1 MPTRQ
6 APNTRYLT
14 LAALAFFALVLTLT
28 TGAQSIAA
36 DIEEPKYTVLETFED
51 FEIRHYEPTIQA
63 YTSMD
68 SGGFRNLAGYIFGG
82 NSGQEEIA
90 MTAPVATTMG
100 DTDAEMAFTLPAA
113 WTMENLP
120 SPDDKNVSLRKMPA
134 FTAAVIGFSGW
145 ASRGSY
151 TKQLEKL
158 SQQLQQHGFTS
169 AGEPILNQYDP
180 PWKLPFLRRNE
191 VMVAIEWP
199 AQQSSEKP
207 QPGS

>member
-6 APNTRYLT
+6 ALNTRYRALATLTLLT
-14 LAALAFFALVLTLT
+14 LALT
-28 TGAQSIAA
+28 TGAHSIAA
-36 DIEEPKYTVLETFED
+36 DIEEPKYTVLETFNGI
-51 FEIRHYEPTIQA
+51 EIRRYEPTIQA

-68 SGGFRNLAGYIFGG
+68 TGGFRNLAGYIFGG
-82 NSGQEEIA
+82 NSGKEEIA
-90 MTAPVATTMG
+90 MTAPVATSVG
-100 DTDAEMAFTLPAA
+100 DKDAEMAFTLPSA

-120 SPDDKNVSLRKMPA
+120 SPDDKTVKLREMPA

-151 TKQLEKL
+151 TKQLETL
-158 SQQLQQHGFTS
+158 SQQLQQHGLIS
-169 AGEPILNQYDP
+169 VGEPILNQYDP

-199 AQQSSEKP
+199 LEMP